1 MYRLKENYKTAT
13 TAYLRN
19 GQAIYL
25 QNATQEQLKQLF
37 DIKYQGVEFV
47 EVEETETKA
56 KK

>member
-1 MYRLKENYKTAT
+1 MYRLKEQYSTAT

-19 GQAIYL
+19 GHAIDL

-47 EVEETETKA
+47 EVEETKTKE